1 LRRLATCVLAL
12 AGLGALA
19 PSALA
24 DGGGL
29 HLTAVGEPRFPDR
42 SFVLSLPADRSAAP
56 DRVTVTENGRR
67 VRDASV
73 SPASAAGA
81 EFGVVLVIDASNS
94 MAGEP
99 IADAMEAARAFA
111 ARRGKAQPLGVVTF
125 NSDTAMQL
133 PLTTDAGEID
143 AALAGPPPLRRQTH
157 VYDGVDAAVAMLSD
171 GGATTGSVVV
181 LSDGSDTG
189 SSVSLQAA
197 AARARAAGVR
207 VFSVGLRSA
216 AFEPEP
222 LQELAEGARGRYSEA
237 STAGELTGIYDALG
251 AALAREHLVQY
262 RSLAEPSRRVRV
274 RVAVEGVGVATATY
288 SSPDVSTV
296 TSPPYDRNDFW
307 GSPFA
312 LVLVSLA
319 CGTFVALALFTA
331 FSRPGRRRLRERM
344 AQFVSPA
351 PTPEPAEAR
360 QRGLIRGH
368 AGRAIDSGLERM
380 RWWPAFKQE
389 LDIAGIKL
397 DPIQFAVATA
407 AVTVLFAWI
416 LMTASGSVLVA
427 VPAVVGVPLAAR
439 TIVRQRAEMQRRLFA
454 DQLADNLQVIASA
467 QRAGHSF
474 IGALTVSVDHA
485 PEPTKTEFER
495 ALADERLGLPIE
507 DGLGVVAGRMDSRDL
522 EQVILVAKLQRE
534 TGGNTAEVLDRVAD
548 TVRERGELRRL
559 ISSLTAQGRMSRWIV
574 TALPLVLLL
583 LVSVINPEYMEP
595 LFQTGGGKV
604 ALVVAGLLL
613 FVGSLAIKRIV
624 TIKV

>member
-1 LRRLATCVLAL
+1 VRRLAASILAVV
-12 AGLGALA
+12 GLCAIA
-19 PSALA
+19 PSAPA
-24 DGGGL
+24 DSGGL

-42 SFVLSLPADRSAAP
+42 SFVLSLPAGESASP
-56 DRVTVTENGRR
+56 NRVTVSENGHG
-67 VRDASV
+67 VRDAAV

-94 MAGEP
+94 MAGRP
-99 IADAMEAARAFA
+99 IADTMRAARAFA

-125 NSDTAMQL
+125 NADTAIPL
-133 PLTTDAGEID
+133 PLTTDNGEIA
-143 AALAGPPPLRRQTH
+143 AALAEPPALRRQTH
-157 VYDGVDAAVAMLSD
+157 VYDGVDAAVAMLAD

-189 SSVSLQAA
+189 SGVSLQAA
-197 AARARAAGVR
+197 AERARAAGVR

-222 LQELAEGARGRYSEA
+222 LQELAEAARGRYSEA
-237 STAGELTGIYDALG
+237 SSAGELTGIYNELG

-262 RSLAEPSRRVRV
+262 TSLAKPGRRVDVRV
-274 RVAVEGVGVATATY
+274 RVEGLGVATAAYT
-288 SSPDVSTV
+288 SPDASTA
-296 TSPPYDRNDFW
+296 TAPPYDRNDFW

-319 CGTFVALALFTA
+319 CGAFVALALLTA

-351 PTPEPAEAR
+351 AVPEPAEA
-360 QRGLIRGH
+360 QRGGLLGH
-368 AGRAIDSGLERM
+368 AGRVIDGGLARM
-380 RWWPAFKQE
+380 HWWPAFKQE
-389 LDIAGIKL
+389 LDIAGINL
-397 DPIQFAVATA
+397 DAIQFTIATA
-407 AVTVLFAWI
+407 AASALFAWI
-416 LMTASGSVLVA
+416 LTTASGSLLLA
-427 VPAVVGVPLAAR
+427 VPAVVGVPFAAR
-439 TIVRQRAEMQRRLFA
+439 AIVRQRAETQRRLFA

-474 IGALTVSVDHA
+474 IGALSVSVEEA

-507 DGLGVVAGRMDSRDL
+507 DGLGVVAARMASRDL

-534 TGGNTAEVLDRVAD
+534 TGGNTAEVLDRVAE

-559 ISSLTAQGRMSRWIV
+559 ISSLTVQGRMSRWIV

-583 LVSVINPEYMEP
+583 LVSVINPDYMEP
-595 LFQTGGGKV
+595 LFQTGAGTA